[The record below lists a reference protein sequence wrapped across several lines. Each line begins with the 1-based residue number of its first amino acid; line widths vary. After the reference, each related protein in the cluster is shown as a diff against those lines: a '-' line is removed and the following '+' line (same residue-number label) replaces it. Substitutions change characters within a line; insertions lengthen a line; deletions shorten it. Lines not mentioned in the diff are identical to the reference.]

1 MPTWKVRDKR
11 AFLIAAMQELAGT
24 AHISLE
30 GDLTSTTVLRVTG
43 ASGDETAALKRNT
56 LSPRQDFVVLPLE
69 GDVVK
74 TISAA
79 IGGTVPRSILHIQI
93 EKDGRLE
100 LGMYDNFDPEASFF
114 GSRLTPEFFD
124 RLSSNGILKEWV
136 SR

>member
-1 MPTWKVRDKR
+1 VPTWKVRDKR

-24 AHISLE
+24 AHISFE
-30 GDLTSTTVLRVTG
+30 GDLSATTVPRLTG
-43 ASGDETAALKRNT
+43 ASGNETAVLKRNT
-56 LSPRQDFVVLPLE
+56 LFPPQDFVVLPLE
-69 GDVVK
+69 ADLVR
-74 TISAA
+74 TIIAA
-79 IGGTVPRSILHIQI
+79 IGGTVSRSILHIQI

-100 LGMYDNFDPEASFF
+100 LGMYDSFDPAASFF